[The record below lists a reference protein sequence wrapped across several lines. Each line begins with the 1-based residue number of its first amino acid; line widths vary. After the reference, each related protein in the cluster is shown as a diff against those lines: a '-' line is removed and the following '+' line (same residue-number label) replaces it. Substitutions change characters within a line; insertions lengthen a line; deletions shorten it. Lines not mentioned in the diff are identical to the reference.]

1 MPKTKP
7 SSRKATSGARA
18 SGPVRTPIHLAS
30 DAHEAAITEFEQALI
45 CSAEAFYRFAGLLL
59 GVHAHEH
66 NLTGADNVILQQLM
80 TAGRPLRI
88 TDLRRF
94 ANRDDISNIQY
105 SLRKLIKADLVEKVA
120 GSTNRDT
127 AYSVTEKGRDITD
140 HLVKLRREL
149 LTEPTASVQDIDEQ
163 LRALTRMLGLL
174 TGVYD
179 HGSRTLTGRS

>member
-1 MPKTKP
+1 MPKAKS
-7 SSRKATSGARA
+7 SSRKAATPA
-18 SGPVRTPIHLAS
+18 SKAARTPIHLAA

-59 GVHAHEH
+59 GGQAHEH

-105 SLRKLIKADLVEKVA
+105 SLRKLIKADLIEKVA

-127 AYSVTEKGRDITD
+127 AYAVTEQGREITE

-149 LTEPTASVQDIDEQ
+149 LTEPTASLQDIDEQ

-179 HGSRTLTGRS
+179 HGSRTLTGRR

>member
-1 MPKTKP
+1 MPRTKT
-7 SSRKATSGARA
+7 SSRKAAA
-18 SGPVRTPIHLAS
+18 SASKPEKTPAHLAA
-30 DAHEAAITEFEQALI
+30 DPHEAAITEFEQALI

-59 GVHAHEH
+59 GSQAHEH
-66 NLTGADNVILQQLM
+66 NLTGPDNVILQQLM

-127 AYSVTEKGRDITD
+127 AYSVTGKGREITG

-149 LTEPTASVQDIDEQ
+149 LTEPTSSVQDIDEQ

-179 HGSRTLTGRS
+179 HGSRTLTGRR